1 MDPEEQGSW
10 GCEQGESYEGG
21 VTAPGVEDLARFE
34 GVWVGRKMFEVG
46 RKHQKKHRMGK
57 TRCGKKQW

>member
-1 MDPEEQGSW
+1 M
-10 GCEQGESYEGG
+10 
-21 VTAPGVEDLARFE
+21 TAPGVEDLARFE